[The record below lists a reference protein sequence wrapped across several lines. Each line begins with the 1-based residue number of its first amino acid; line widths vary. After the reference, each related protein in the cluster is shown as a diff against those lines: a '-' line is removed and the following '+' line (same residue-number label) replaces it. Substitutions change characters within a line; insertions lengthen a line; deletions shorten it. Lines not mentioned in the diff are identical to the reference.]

1 MEELRDEI
9 LAVKEQLKHYQDLT
23 SELQLE
29 RANMMGEHEALK
41 SKLNESNNVLE
52 NLNEKENAL
61 SKELKELSDKNTELE
76 NDKILLQRK
85 FENTKKGNLA
95 MLENTNVL
103 EEALQT
109 ANTTIGELK
118 EEIKESNLKLVEEKS
133 CSSKIKDEKL
143 AVEAKLDES
152 LKTIESLQ
160 CSIDGREKDVEGLE
174 NQLKEVSETKSQLEK
189 QIQDENVKYVQDLTQ
204 LKSEIEERKNRE
216 LELKADVQRLQNIE
230 QYCDSLKADLKVLK
244 QY

>member
-1 MEELRDEI
+1 MRLLRAAQKAIMMLEKKIQMLENELTSYRGGQKPIAIKDAKGSKRRLTTGNIGRTLKGSGDKTNGLPGNLGSIKDSEGEDDSYSSDDSEEEETAGPPASSAEMEELRDEI

-85 FENTKKGNLA
+85 FENTKKA
-95 MLENTNVL
+95 
-103 EEALQT
+103 
-109 ANTTIGELK
+109 I
-118 EEIKESNLKLVEEKS
+118 
-133 CSSKIKDEKL
+133 
-143 AVEAKLDES
+143 
-152 LKTIESLQ
+152 
-160 CSIDGREKDVEGLE
+160 
-174 NQLKEVSETKSQLEK
+174 
-189 QIQDENVKYVQDLTQ
+189 
-204 LKSEIEERKNRE
+204 
-216 LELKADVQRLQNIE
+216 
-230 QYCDSLKADLKVLK
+230 
-244 QY
+244 

>member
-1 MEELRDEI
+1 MI
-9 LAVKEQLKHYQDLT
+9 KSFYNGSLKTL
-23 SELQLE
+23 
-29 RANMMGEHEALK
+29 
-41 SKLNESNNVLE
+41 
-52 NLNEKENAL
+52 
-61 SKELKELSDKNTELE
+61 
-76 NDKILLQRK
+76 
-85 FENTKKGNLA
+85 KGNLA

-118 EEIKESNLKLVEEKS
+118 EEIKESNLTLMEEKS

-160 CSIDGREKDVEGLE
+160 CSIDGKKDVEGLE

-230 QYCDSLKADLKVLK
+230 QYCDSLKADLNSAEANNANRIVQLEAAHSDSLK
-244 QY
+244 SVAMRAAKAEAILINLKAY

>member
-1 MEELRDEI
+1 
-9 LAVKEQLKHYQDLT
+9 
-23 SELQLE
+23 
-29 RANMMGEHEALK
+29 
-41 SKLNESNNVLE
+41 
-52 NLNEKENAL
+52 
-61 SKELKELSDKNTELE
+61 
-76 NDKILLQRK
+76 
-85 FENTKKGNLA
+85 

-103 EEALQT
+103 EEELQT

-133 CSSKIKDEKL
+133 CTSKIKDEKL

-160 CSIDGREKDVEGLE
+160 CSIDGKKKDVEGLE

-189 QIQDENVKYVQDLTQ
+189 QIRDENIKYVQDLTQ
-204 LKSEIEERKNRE
+204 LKSEVEERKNRE

-244 QY
+244 Q